1 MKLLRLPSAKQIF
14 PAQTSANFSSN
25 SKKWNS
31 TPNPNL
37 KITNPILL
45 LMESCDSMCQAK
57 QIQAHM
63 TRTGMFFHLF
73 PVSRLLSFIALDENG
88 DFRHASC
95 LFSQIIEPNVYIWNT
110 VIRGCVKNGFHE
122 MGFRYFVR
130 MVRECVEMDKRSY
143 VFGLKACGGLD
154 DVRVGQSVHCRI
166 WKVGS
171 ARDLIIKNG
180 LIHSCCESGNLAGA
194 DKIFRESEEIDV
206 VSWTSMINGNLI
218 NGLADDAL
226 KLFDEMCQSGVD
238 PNEVTMVTVFSACAR
253 KGDLRV
259 GERIHEFA
267 DNKGMRFS
275 LNVMNAALDMYAKC
289 GGLAKAREI
298 FDNMEVKDVFSWTS
312 MVNGLA
318 KSGDVELAREFFDK
332 MPKRNVISWNA
343 MIAGYSQNNMPT
355 EALGLYDVMERQGL
369 NPMESTLVS
378 VLSACAQSGYMDIA
392 KRIHDNYVKQNRI
405 PLTVILGNAFI
416 DMYAKCGNIDTAW
429 EIFDAMGDRDLVS
442 YNSMIVA
449 YASHGQ
455 ADKALDLFE
464 CLIKLGIK
472 PDDITFVGLLSACA
486 HGGLVK
492 KGWGY
497 FRNMELY
504 GLVPTVEH
512 YACVIDLFCRVGLL
526 DEAHEL
532 IRSMPLE
539 PDEAIWGAVLNGCR
553 MHGNVELGKVAAE
566 KLMNLD
572 PKDSGIY
579 VLLASL
585 CANKSKWSDVRMTR
599 SMMRDKGVKKTR
611 GSSYIEVEGKF
622 HEFLIADGSHPES
635 KTIYEVLQE
644 VLLFSKSEDYTSC
657 TCDINAYL

>member
-14 PAQTSANFSSN
+14 PAQTFANFSSD

-37 KITNPILL
+37 KITNPTLL
-45 LMESCDSMCQAK
+45 LIESCNSMSQAK
-57 QIQAHM
+57 QIQAQM
-63 TRTGMFFHLF
+63 TRTAMFFHLF

-88 DFRHASC
+88 DFRYANA
-95 LFSQIIEPNVYIWNT
+95 LFSQILEPNAYVWNT

-143 VFGLKACGGLD
+143 VFGLKACGGLED
-154 DVRVGQSVHCRI
+154 FRVGHSVHCRI

-171 ARDLIIKNG
+171 ARDVIIKNG
-180 LIHSCCESGNLAGA
+180 LIHFYCESGSLVVSG
-194 DKIFRESEEIDV
+194 KIFRESEEIDV
-206 VSWTSMINGNLI
+206 VSWTSMINGNVI
-218 NGLADDAL
+218 NGLADEAL
-226 KLFDEMCQSGVD
+226 KLFDEMCRGGVD

-259 GERIHEFA
+259 AERIHAFA
-267 DNKGMRFS
+267 EKKGVRFS

-318 KSGDVELAREFFDK
+318 KSGNVELAREFFDK

-343 MIAGYSQNNMPT
+343 MIAGYSQNNKPM

-378 VLSACAQSGYMDIA
+378 VLSACAQSGYMDIG
-392 KRIHDNYVKQNRI
+392 KRIHDNYVKQKRI

-416 DMYAKCGNIDTAW
+416 DMYAKCGNIDIAR
-429 EIFDAMGDRDLVS
+429 EIFDAMRERDLVS

-449 YASHGQ
+449 NASHGH
-455 ADKALDLFE
+455 ANKALDLFE
-464 CLIKLGIK
+464 SMINLGFK

-497 FRNMELY
+497 FQDMELY
-504 GLVPTVEH
+504 GLVPAMEH

-526 DEAHEL
+526 DEAREL
-532 IRSMPLE
+532 IRLMPLE
-539 PDEAIWGAVLNGCR
+539 PDEAIWGAVLNGCK
-553 MHGNVELGKVAAE
+553 MHGNVELGKFAAE

-579 VLLASL
+579 ALLASL

-611 GSSYIEVEGKF
+611 GSSSIEVEGEF
-622 HEFLIADGSHPES
+622 HEFLVADQSHPES
-635 KTIYEVLQE
+635 KAIYEVLQE
-644 VLLFSKSEDYTSC
+644 VLLFSKSDDYTSC
-657 TCDINAYL
+657 TGNIDAYL